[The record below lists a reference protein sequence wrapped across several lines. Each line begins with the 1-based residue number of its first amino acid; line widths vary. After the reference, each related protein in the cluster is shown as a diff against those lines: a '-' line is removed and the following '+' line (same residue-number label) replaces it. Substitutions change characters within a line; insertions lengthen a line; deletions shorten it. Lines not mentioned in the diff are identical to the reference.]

1 MGHIVTSD
9 FPRGPNES
17 LIVAELEILGGLV
30 LGGLHT
36 APRTDS
42 GKDREL
48 WLWYDASSKHLR
60 VQIYSERAQAWTEL
74 QVGDPQTTA
83 FGEASV
89 SEPTPKVQVQFPY
102 NINSRQVISR
112 GNQSGSVTQAAGHM
126 VLQTGA
132 AANSSGT
139 GFSRQV
145 VPYRPGQGGL
155 ARFTALYTTGVA
167 NSSQYA
173 GIGDAGDGY
182 FFGYDGAT
190 FGIMR
195 RSGGVPEIR
204 TLTVTTADSTGED
217 ITITLNSDAATDVT
231 VAGGGDITTT
241 ANDIAAHDYS
251 DVGPGWDAVAKG
263 ATVIFTSWE
272 YSAGQTGT
280 YSLSSA
286 TSAVGTF
293 AQTVGGAAPTETT
306 VAQAAWDD
314 DPADGTKTLP
324 VLDPTKGNVYQIQY
338 QWLGYGQITFSVE
351 NPATGELVHVHHIAY
366 ANANTTSSV
375 ANPTLPIWF
384 RALNTSNTTN
394 LTLKTG
400 SFAGMVEG
408 EHDPEITGLPFAAE
422 GTNAAIATTDIPIVT
437 VMVNSVYQSK
447 VNRTEIHLN
456 LVKVAAD
463 ATRSLTFTITKNAVL
478 TGASFTDVD
487 ANTSVVSEDTS
498 ATALS
503 GGELVGKTVVAK
515 TGNDTLIVPDMLL
528 PGETLTVSAVA
539 GGGTGH
545 DGLAT
550 INWLEVI

>member
-1 MGHIVTSD
+1 MVNLND
-9 FPRGPNES
+9 GPNRS
-17 LIVAELEILGGLV
+17 IRLQELEIGDTFIVDYNLFE
-30 LGGLHT
+30 
-36 APRTDS
+36 RSNS
-42 GKDREL
+42 GNDPGYRGQI
-48 WLWYDASSKHLR
+48 WVWYDEANKHLR
-60 VQIYSERAQAWTEL
+60 FQMFSQETLLWTEL
-74 QVGDPQTTA
+74 QVGDPQKTA

-112 GNQSGSVTQAAGHM
+112 ANQSGTVTQAAGHM

-155 ARFTALYTTGVA
+155 ARFTALFTTGVA

-182 FFGYDGAT
+182 FFGYNGAA

-195 RSGGVPEIR
+195 RNGGVPEIR
-204 TLTVTTADSTGED
+204 TLTVTVADSTGED
-217 ITITLNSDAATDVT
+217 ITITLDGEAETDVT
-231 VAGGGDITTT
+231 VAGGGVITTT

-263 ATVIFTSWE
+263 NTVIFTSWE
-272 YSAGQTGT
+272 YSASQTGT
-280 YSLSSA
+280 YDITG
-286 TSAVGTF
+286 TSADGTYARTVVG
-293 AQTVGGAAPTETT
+293 VAPTETV
-306 VAQAAWDD
+306 VAQADWDD

-351 NPATGELVHVHHIAY
+351 NPATGEFVHAHHIAY

-384 RALNTSNTTN
+384 RALNTSNTSNITM
-394 LTLKTG
+394 KTG
-400 SFAGMVEG
+400 SFAGFVEG
-408 EHDPEITGLPFAAE
+408 EHEPEITGLPFAAE
-422 GTNAAIATTDIPIVT
+422 GTNAAIATTDLPIVT
-437 VMVNSVYQSK
+437 IMANPVYQGK
-447 VNRTEIHLN
+447 VNRTEIHLS

-463 ATRSLTFTITKNAVL
+463 ATRSLTFTVTKNAVL

-487 ANTSVVSEDTS
+487 TGTSVVSADTS
-498 ATALS
+498 ASALS

-515 TGNDTLIVPDMLL
+515 TGNDTLIIPDMLL

>member
-1 MGHIVTSD
+1 MVNLND
-9 FPRGPNES
+9 GPNRS
-17 LIVAELEILGGLV
+17 IRLQELEIGDTFIVDYNLFE
-30 LGGLHT
+30 
-36 APRTDS
+36 RSNS
-42 GKDREL
+42 GNDPGYRGQI
-48 WLWYDASSKHLR
+48 WVWYDEANKHLR
-60 VQIYSERAQAWTEL
+60 FQMFSQETLLWTEL
-74 QVGDPQTTA
+74 QVGDPQKTA

-112 GNQSGSVTQAAGHM
+112 ANQSGTVTQAAGHM

-155 ARFTALYTTGVA
+155 ARFTALFTTGVA

-182 FFGYDGAT
+182 FFGYEGAA

-195 RSGGVPEIR
+195 RNGGVPEIR

-217 ITITLNSDAATDVT
+217 ITITLNSDAASDVT
-231 VAGGGDITTT
+231 VAGGGDITVT

-263 ATVIFTSWE
+263 VTVIFTSWE

-293 AQTVGGAAPTETT
+293 AQTVGGAAPTETI
-306 VAQAAWDD
+306 VAQADWDD

-324 VLDPTKGNVYQIQY
+324 ALDPTKGNVYQIQY

-351 NPATGELVHVHHIAY
+351 DPATGEFVHVHHIAY
-366 ANANTTSSV
+366 ANANTASSV

-384 RALNTSNTTN
+384 RALNTSNTSN

-400 SFAGMVEG
+400 SFAGLVEG
-408 EHDPEITGLPFAAE
+408 EHDPEVTGLPFAADGE
-422 GTNAAIATTDIPIVT
+422 KTDVGNAADRPIIT
-437 VMVNSVYQSK
+437 IMANSVYQSK
-447 VNRTEIHLN
+447 VNRTEIDLRTVTVTAEASRP
-456 LVKVAAD
+456 LV
-463 ATRSLTFTITKNAVL
+463 FTATKNAVL
-478 TGASFTDVD
+478 TAASFSDVD
-487 ANTSVVSEDTS
+487 TGTSTVAVDTA

-503 GGELVGKTVVAK
+503 GGDLIGKVGVAK
-515 TGNDTLIVPDMLL
+515 DGDAVLVIDDVLI
-528 PGETLTVSAVA
+528 PGETLTVSARA
-539 GGGTGH
+539 ASATGH